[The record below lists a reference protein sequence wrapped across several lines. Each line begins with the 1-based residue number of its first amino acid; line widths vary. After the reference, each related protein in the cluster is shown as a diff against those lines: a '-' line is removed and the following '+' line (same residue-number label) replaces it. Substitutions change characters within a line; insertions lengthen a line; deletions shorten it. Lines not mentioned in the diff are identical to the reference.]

1 MLTNEQVIEELL
13 KLANQINSAVK
24 QGQELGLSL
33 EEKAFYDALSQPQA
47 VKDAYSNEELVGLTR
62 ELTNQLR
69 RSRTIDWQEKESA
82 RAKMRLMV
90 KKLLKKYHYPPEE
103 AKMQWRLSSSSVNF
117 GRTMEMPKKILQEA
131 AMNIDMDDMQDYRW
145 QPSLLLMNWS

>member
-1 MLTNEQVIEELL
+1 M
-13 KLANQINSAVK
+13 S
-24 QGQELGLSL
+24 S
-33 EEKAFYDALSQPQA
+33 EEKAFYDALSLPQA

-62 ELTNQLR
+62 ELTRQLR

-103 AKMQWRLSSSSVNF
+103 AKNAMETVIKQCELWTDYGDAEEENAQEPAVNV
-117 GRTMEMPKKILQEA
+117 
-131 AMNIDMDDMQDYRW
+131 NMDNMQDYSMAAE
-145 QPSLLLMNWS
+145 PSADE